1 MLSNDEA
8 ISNVL
13 LINFKVDLK
22 KTSIN
27 KELMEYLRNRTSQ
40 Y

>member
-22 KTSIN
+22 KTGIN